1 MAPWQNLKKYG
12 WFSLKIRSAI
22 VKRAKPGG
30 NIAVYSSDIKQKAS
44 SKAGLGFGVDISLLW
59 QPRFH
64 GHTPRKR

>member
-1 MAPWQNLKKYG
+1 MAPWQNL
-12 WFSLKIRSAI
+12 
-22 VKRAKPGG
+22 
-30 NIAVYSSDIKQKAS
+30 YSSDIKQKAS